1 MPLKILHRATGLTL
15 RQYLKAHELRPVNW
29 KPGPLLSFKEVT
41 AHYLLS
47 EQLLPGFYYHSQH
60 GEGVVVCWLDGR
72 DFVVR
77 GVASVDTHVPGSEDA
92 ANKEVGHAQARSQS
106 AHVDARSG

>member
-47 EQLLPGFYYHSQH
+47 EQLLPGFYYH
-60 GEGVVVCWLDGR
+60 GRDGVVVCWLDGR
-72 DFVVR
+72 DFIVR
-77 GVASVDTHVPGSEDA
+77 GVASVDTQAPGSEDA
-92 ANKEVGHAQARSQS
+92 ANKEVGQCSSPKPIR
-106 AHVDARSG
+106 